1 MANALV
7 LQLPNMLT
15 TMRLL
20 LSIPICL
27 LILDENYAVVLWI
40 ALVAG
45 ISDGLD
51 GWLARRLNVT
61 SQFGAILDPLSDKV
75 MLSGAY
81 ACFAIVGL
89 LPWWVAIVVV
99 GRDILIV
106 CGALL
111 YHALFGRYE
120 MEPSSWG
127 KGSTFVQ
134 ILFALALIGQ
144 QVKPVLPEPLLDGLE
159 VVLILAALVSGAH
172 YAWIWGTRAL
182 SREPRNGPQAD

>member
-1 MANALV
+1 MVNALV
-7 LQLPNMLT
+7 LQIPNTLT
-15 TMRLL
+15 SLRLL
-20 LSIPICL
+20 LSIPLCL
-27 LILDENYAVVLWI
+27 LILDENYSLVLWI
-40 ALVAG
+40 ALAAS

-51 GWLARRLNVT
+51 GWLARRLNAT
-61 SQFGAILDPLSDKV
+61 SRFGAILDPLSDKA

-99 GRDILIV
+99 GRDLFIV

-134 ILFALALIGQ
+134 ILFALVLVGQ
-144 QVKPVLPEPLLDGLE
+144 QVEPVFPGQLLDGLE
-159 VVLILAALVSGAH
+159 YLLIFVALASGAH
-172 YAWIWGTRAL
+172 YTWIWGSKAL
-182 SREPRNGPQAD
+182 SQGRRTG

>member
-7 LQLPNMLT
+7 RQIPNTLT
-15 TMRLL
+15 TLRLL

-27 LILDENYAVVLWI
+27 LILEENYSLVLWL
-40 ALVAG
+40 ALIAG

-51 GWLARRLNVT
+51 GWLAGRLDAT
-61 SQFGAILDPLSDKV
+61 SRYGAILDPLSDKA

-99 GRDILIV
+99 GRDIFIV

-111 YHALFGRYE
+111 YNALYGRYE
-120 MEPSSWG
+120 MEPSNWG

-134 ILFALALIGQ
+134 ILFALALVGQ
-144 QVKPVLPEPLLDGLE
+144 QVQPVFPGQLLDGLE
-159 VVLILAALVSGAH
+159 YVLIFTALASGAH
-172 YAWIWGTRAL
+172 YAWIWGSRAL
-182 SREPRNGPQAD
+182 SQERRN